1 MAKKAATKPSRKT
14 ARVNPD
20 GSLPIG
26 IVGGG
31 ITGLFCAY
39 ILASLDY
46 RVEVFESSELFGG
59 RIRSF
64 LLHRDLMEACE
75 GNEHLGVPEPIG
87 KEAVIGNLRVIDGD
101 YENLEFC
108 AEFGPMRIEL
118 DVQVLLNF
126 LLEHLGIVK
135 KPDTDNKPQAAAGS
149 HDDATKIALAAARPE
164 SFPSFSS
171 QTSEADP
178 LYQLRPDEEGKDPLE
193 LMSLALCRA
202 VVNISIDEK
211 EVVATSRREKTK
223 DEEKYLGS
231 KGFEGS
237 KKKRSPGYKKKR
249 ELLID
254 KLRNA
259 AAVQEPIGPVF
270 AKWAKTLREDDY
282 WVIARYGRV
291 EIGDV
296 DNPTYVPL
304 YTVGF
309 WNLMSIY
316 LSHNALT
323 KVRDLGTFY
332 HLLPENP
339 NAAHWLTWQLRQLS
353 ISGQLQGIYGGMQAI
368 TKKLLDRMHYT
379 ADEEPSKGGTCRVG
393 NISIPM
399 NLKAQVTSINKCASA
414 TNNGASVLKLALAQG
429 QGDHP
434 DPETEYGRVIL
445 ALPKAPAQQLVAASP
460 DLTNAHNER
469 GAGEESGLARML
481 DSSFGFPMVKVFFV
495 VRDRWWEEAK
505 RTNWFATRFPTR
517 EVHYWKSRDPHSRRG
532 MVMLYT
538 DRPASSF
545 WANYVPAGRQNDVEE
560 LCSPDGERDEPRE
573 VIRARLK
580 QRLVQYI
587 TENQVPDI
595 TEEDII
601 WCGIMDWGRLPY
613 GAANHA
619 WRPERR
625 FWETMADLAE
635 ITLEGAAL
643 GPHVHVCGEAFADY
657 TGFIEG
663 SLRSATYT
671 LTKILQKQDE
681 GASTAKVL
689 ARILDVLD
697 VSPERLRALEPPR
710 QISNTDNEPADT
722 AAGQTLRERDY
733 LEDLTSWVD
742 SLNNC

>member
-1 MAKKAATKPSRKT
+1 MATAESAGNSAKQQRK
-14 ARVNPD
+14 NPD
-20 GSLPIG
+20 GSLPIA

-39 ILASLDY
+39 ILARHGYHVD
-46 RVEVFESSELFGG
+46 VFESSEIFGG

-64 LLHRDLMEACE
+64 VLHRELMEKCQR
-75 GNEHLGVPEPIG
+75 NERLGAPEPIG
-87 KEAVIGNLRVIDGD
+87 NEAIISKLSVNNDGD

-108 AEFGPMRIEL
+108 AEFGPMRVEL

-126 LLEHLGIVK
+126 LLEDLEIVK
-135 KPDTDNKPQAAAGS
+135 NRDTATASKVSSGSGRDAG
-149 HDDATKIALAAARPE
+149 TVALAAARPE
-164 SFPSFSS
+164 PFPSFTSP
-171 QTSEADP
+171 TSEADP

-202 VVNISIDEK
+202 VVNISIDED
-211 EVVATSRREKTK
+211 EVVETSHREKTK
-223 DEEKYLGS
+223 DKQKYLGS
-231 KGFEGS
+231 KGPGGS
-237 KKKRSPGYKKKR
+237 KNRVPGYKQKR

-254 KLRNA
+254 QLRNA

-270 AKWAKTLREDDY
+270 ARWAKTLREDDY

-296 DNPTYVPL
+296 DNPIYVPL
-304 YTVGF
+304 YMVGF
-309 WNLMSIY
+309 WNLMSVY

-353 ISGQLQGIYGGMQAI
+353 ISGQLQGIYGGMQTI
-368 TKKLLDRMHYT
+368 TRKLLARMNYT
-379 ADEEPSKGGTCRVG
+379 ADEDPSKGGTCQVG
-393 NISIPM
+393 KISIPM
-399 NLKAQVTSINKCASA
+399 NLKAQVAKITRSASKEDE
-414 TNNGASVLKLALAQG
+414 NVSVLKVELAQD
-429 QGDHP
+429 QSSHVDTT
-434 DPETEYGRVIL
+434 TEYSRVIL
-445 ALPKAPAQQLVAASP
+445 ALPKAPAEQIVAASP
-460 DLTNAHNER
+460 LLADAHNER
-469 GAGEESGLARML
+469 GVGEESRLPRML

-517 EVHYWKSRDPHSRRG
+517 EVHYWKSCDPHSRRG

-560 LCSPDGERDEPRE
+560 LCTRDGKRDESRE
-573 VIRARLK
+573 MIRARLK

-595 TEEDII
+595 TEDDII

-635 ITLEGAAL
+635 ITFDGAAN
-643 GPHVHVCGEAFADY
+643 GPYVHVCGEAFADY

-671 LTKILQKQDE
+671 LT
-681 GASTAKVL
+681 
-689 ARILDVLD
+689 RILRNEKPATSSQVLTSILD
-697 VSPERLRALEPPR
+697 GLGVSAERLRALDPTR
-710 QISNTDNEPADT
+710 QQSGTDSERTDI

-733 LEDLTSWVD
+733 LEGVCCT
-742 SLNNC
+742 NR